1 MSSMLGARVL
11 RVLLPAALAGA
22 TAAPAVAQPHQEPFA
37 PVNRRIESSDLVPL
51 QLPADLWRG
60 VDAAAVAK
68 WLVAQDGPPRSP
80 ALARLWRRLIAS
92 AAAPSSGQQG
102 ADNLVHLR
110 LEALYRAGLLGEIG
124 EALVKGAGQGV
135 ALGAAAQLWR
145 ARLDIGLGARE
156 KGCRALAAATDS
168 QLSRPL
174 RAEKQLLAGYCAAVA
189 GDTAAAALAASL
201 AREEGSTAE
210 RALAIL
216 GSLDGGVD
224 KRPPLPARLSLMDYR
239 FLELTG
245 PIDGAQALE
254 KAEPALL
261 VALASSTALDVK
273 IQVAAADA
281 ALRLNVMTPEAVAGV
296 YRRLPAA
303 AKGTYSA
310 ADPVLERA
318 RLFRAMEDTQAPTAR
333 ARLIR
338 SFLDQARRADVLLQA
353 AAMLTPALSSLW
365 PGPETRPL
373 AEGLV
378 QVALAGGE
386 LDLARRWAESSAR
399 LQHWLALIDIADP
412 QSRQVQRSALDALDD
427 LARRGRLTPIVLHRT
442 VSVLDALGLK
452 VPLALWEAAGR
463 VAQPSG
469 GHLPP
474 TGVLADLAQASEQK
488 QAGRTIILA
497 LQALGPNGP
506 DGANILALRDAIRA
520 LKRAGLE
527 ADARRLAVEA
537 LFAAWPRA
545 SGG

>member
-1 MSSMLGARVL
+1 LAW
-11 RVLLPAALAGA
+11 LAGA
-22 TAAPAVAQPHQEPFA
+22 TAASAVAQPAQGEPFA
-37 PVNRRIESSDLVPL
+37 PVNRRVESSDLAPV

-68 WLVAQDGPPRSP
+68 WLAAQDAPPRSP
-80 ALARLWRRLIAS
+80 ALARLWRRLIS
-92 AAAPSSGQQG
+92 SAAPSSGQQA
-102 ADNLVHLR
+102 ADNLAHLR
-110 LEALYRAGLLGEIG
+110 LEALDRAGLLGEIG
-124 EALVKGAGQGV
+124 EALVKGAGQG
-135 ALGAAAQLWR
+135 AAGQLWR
-145 ARLDIGLGARE
+145 ARLDIGFGARE
-156 KGCRALAAATDS
+156 KGCQALAAATDT
-168 QLSRPL
+168 QLSKPM

-210 RALAIL
+210 PALAIL

-245 PIDGAQALE
+245 PIDGTQALP

-303 AKGTYSA
+303 AKGMDATA
-310 ADPVLERA
+310 NPVLERA
-318 RLFRAMEDTQAPTAR
+318 RRYRAMEETQTPTAR

-338 SFLDQARRADVLLQA
+338 NFLDQARRAGVLLQA
-353 AAMLTPALSSLW
+353 AAMLSPTLSSLW
-365 PGPETRPL
+365 PGLETRPL

-386 LDLARRWAESSAR
+386 LDLARRWAESSSH
-399 LQHWLALIDIADP
+399 LQHWLALVDIADP
-412 QSRQVQRSALDALDD
+412 QSRQAQRPGLAALDD
-427 LARRGRLTPIVLHRT
+427 LARRGRLAPAVLHRT
-442 VSVLDALGLK
+442 VSVLDALGQK
-452 VPLALWEAAGR
+452 VPLALWELAGR
-463 VAQPSG
+463 VAQPSH

-474 TGVLADLAQASEQK
+474 PGVLAELAQASEQK
-488 QAGRTIILA
+488 QAGRTIVLV
-497 LQALGPNGP
+497 LQALGPDGS
-506 DGANILALRDAIRA
+506 DGANIMALGDAIRA

-537 LFAAWPRA
+537 LFAAWPRT

>member
-1 MSSMLGARVL
+1 
-11 RVLLPAALAGA
+11 
-22 TAAPAVAQPHQEPFA
+22 
-37 PVNRRIESSDLVPL
+37 
-51 QLPADLWRG
+51 
-60 VDAAAVAK
+60 
-68 WLVAQDGPPRSP
+68 
-80 ALARLWRRLIAS
+80 ALARLWRRLIS
-92 AAAPSSGQQG
+92 SAAPSIGQQA
-102 ADNLVHLR
+102 ADNLAHLR
-110 LEALYRAGLLGEIG
+110 LEALDRAGLLDEAR
-124 EALVKGAGQGV
+124 EALVKGAG
-135 ALGAAAQLWR
+135 LGATAEVWR

-156 KGCRALAAATDS
+156 KGCQALAAATDT
-168 QLSRPL
+168 QLSKPM

-210 RALAIL
+210 PALAIL

-224 KRPPLPARLSLMDYR
+224 KRPPLPVRLSLMDYR

-245 PIDGAQALE
+245 PIDGTRALP

-281 ALRLNVMTPEAVAGV
+281 ALRLNVMTPEAVASV
-296 YRRLPAA
+296 YRRLPGA
-303 AKGTYSA
+303 AKDTDAA

-318 RLFRAMEDTQAPTAR
+318 RLFRAMEETQAPTSR

-338 SFLDQARRADVLLQA
+338 SFLDEARRAGVLLQA
-353 AAMLTPALSSLW
+353 AAMLSPALSNLW

-386 LDLARRWAESSAR
+386 LALARRWAESSAH
-399 LQHWLALIDIADP
+399 LQHWLALVDIADP
-412 QSRQVQRSALDALDD
+412 QSRQVEGPGLAALDD
-427 LARRGRLTPIVLHRT
+427 LARRGRLAPAVLQRT

-474 TGVLADLAQASEQK
+474 TGVLAELAQASEQK
-488 QAGRTIILA
+488 QAGRTIVLV
-497 LQALGPNGP
+497 LQALGPDGP
-506 DGANILALRDAIRA
+506 DGANILALGDAIRA

-537 LFAAWPRA
+537 LFAAWPRT